1 MKSSGIGGQA
11 VLEGVMMRNRD
22 KYAVA
27 VRKPDG
33 EISVQNWDTGS
44 VRDRHILLRL
54 PIVRGVVAFIE
65 SLILGIKTLTYSSS
79 FLEEDGEKAGQVEA
93 VEISD
98 RKELLENI
106 LIVALSILLAVG
118 FFMILPFA
126 VSELFRGKVHSQ
138 TTISV
143 IEGILKV
150 LLFLGY
156 VVAISF
162 LSDIKR
168 TFMYHGAEHKTINCV
183 ENGLDLTVEN
193 VKKQSRYH
201 RRCGTSFLLVVM
213 IVSIVFFMFIRF
225 DNLWIRMLYRILLI
239 PMVAGVSFEMI
250 QFVGNTDNKLVLL
263 ISKPGLWLQKLT
275 TREPD
280 DGMIEVAI
288 ASVEAVFDWRAYQT
302 ELHKEKER
310 RDRRKKKAEKR
321 KQETAEKKEETAF
334 VNEND
339 ETSDE
344 TRIVAAKTE
353 EADEIVWSRSGA
365 VTKKQKK
372 ADGEK
377 EAVTRKSEQTEAVP
391 EQEESIELEKAAWKK
406 EKESAELE
414 KAARENKKESI
425 ELEKAARKKEKESA
439 ELEKAARENKKE
451 SIELEKAARKKKNES
466 SKATKEKES
475 NSGFWKKLP
484 KSKKRRELEE
494 REERYRNRAAER
506 MRQIKEQEAREA
518 AHEKA
523 YQEAKKRRAERL
535 AATQELPKLDE
546 GRKAAPKVTVDQDAD
561 DLKSLDRF
569 FDDKKK

>member
-239 PMVAGVSFEMI
+239 PVVAGVSFEMI

-344 TRIVAAKTE
+344 TGIVAAKPE

-377 EAVTRKSEQTEAVP
+377 EAVIRKSEQTEAVP
-391 EQEESIELEKAAWKK
+391 EQEESIELEKAAW
-406 EKESAELE
+406 
-414 KAARENKKESI
+414 
-425 ELEKAARKKEKESA
+425 KKEKESA